1 MLLGI
6 GLTDKFAKIVVGYF
20 LYGSARSTA
29 MKIDRGGRGLF
40 ATAPPLSD
48 NDLRKTYLLLQQDNS
63 RRRSF
68 R

>member
-6 GLTDKFAKIVVGYF
+6 SLTDKFAKIVVGYF
-20 LYGSARSTA
+20 LYGSARNTA

-40 ATAPPLSD
+40 STSPPLSD
-48 NDLRKTYLLLQQDNS
+48 SDLSQAYAFLKQDNS
-63 RRRSF
+63 RRNF